1 MKNIFLLLFISLSSI
16 AFSQQGK
23 RIKILNADVTEI
35 KRENPDVTIAIGN
48 VFVEIDGAT
57 IRCKRV
63 EIIGK
68 DNFLKA
74 MGDVVMNQ
82 GDTIIQTSKFANY
95 DGNKKLAKS
104 WGDVVLKDPT
114 MVLTTETLYF
124 DRSNQ
129 HLYYHTKG
137 TIKDDVNV
145 LNSDVGNFFLKTKK
159 FQAINKVIV
168 TNPDQVI
175 ETNHLDY
182 YTDSGKAY
190 LKGPSTITGD
200 DSVVYTENGFHDSK
214 TKISHLLKK
223 SWIKYNDRRIEG
235 DSLYYDE
242 NRNFSSATGN
252 IKVTDTIN
260 NSLLKGNYGEFY
272 RAKDSAYVTDRA
284 VAISLIEKDS
294 MYIHGDTLL
303 LTGKPENR
311 FVRAYSHVK
320 FFKSDLQGKCDS
332 LYSSQV
338 AGFTKMFR
346 KPVLW
351 SQENQITGDVIHFL
365 HNKETEQ
372 LDSLKV
378 LGNSFMVQKD
388 SIGFNQT
395 KGRDI
400 LGKFEDNDLRIVD
413 VIGNSEIIN
422 FVRNEEQE
430 LIGITKM
437 RSSSINLTMAD
448 KQVETIEFR
457 VMPDGKTFPEADL
470 HINDRKLKGF
480 IWRESEQPKEIEDIF
495 IHDAGDDEAI
505 RLERI
510 REKEVIAQ
518 AKKEAEEQIQRE
530 LKAKELQEAQDKV
543 KDVKKEEGVKKV
555 KDAETFKTD
564 AKTTDKKELDIE
576 KKKGE

>member
-1 MKNIFLLLFISLSSI
+1 MKKTFLLLFVCIS
-16 AFSQQGK
+16 AVAYSQQGRK
-23 RIKILNADVTEI
+23 IKILNADITEV
-35 KRENPDVTIAIGN
+35 KRDNPDVTIAIGN

-63 EIIGK
+63 EMYTK

-95 DGNKKLAKS
+95 DGNKQLAKS

-124 DRSNQ
+124 DRTKQ
-129 HLYYHTKG
+129 HLYYNTTG
-137 TIKDDVNV
+137 TIKDNVNI
-145 LNSDVGNFFLKTKK
+145 LNSDVGNFYLKTKK
-159 FQAINKVIV
+159 FQALSKVVV

-190 LKGPSTITGD
+190 LKGASTITGD
-200 DSVVYTENGFHDSK
+200 DSVIYTENGFHNSK

-235 DSLYYDE
+235 DSLFYDE

-260 NSLLKGNYGEFY
+260 NSVLKGNYGEFY
-272 RAKDSAYVTDRA
+272 RDKDSAFVTNRA

-303 LTGKPENR
+303 LTGNPENR
-311 FVRAYSHVK
+311 IIRAYSHVK

-346 KPVLW
+346 KPILW

-395 KGRDI
+395 KGKNI

-422 FVRNEEQE
+422 FVRNGEQE

-437 RSSSINLTMAD
+437 RSSSINITMVD

-457 VMPDGKTFPEADL
+457 VKPDGKTYPEADL

-480 IWRESEQPKEIEDIF
+480 IWKETEQPKNKEGIF
-495 IHDAGDDEAI
+495 IHDAGDEELI

-518 AKKEAEEQIQRE
+518 AKKEAEEQKKRE
-530 LKAKELQEAQDKV
+530 LATKKLQEEQDKV
-543 KDVKKEEGVKKV
+543 SSEVKAVKNVNSSGVGGETQKKTV
-555 KDAETFKTD
+555 EKAT
-564 AKTTDKKELDIE
+564 AIE